1 MAGGR
6 RKHIGLHGYFTH
18 AERDWLREMGERA
31 HTLYKKAVPVPSK
44 LYSLS
49 RVIRA
54 SVRVAMRHPDEV
66 LEEIRADAA
75 NAEEGDE

>member
-1 MAGGR
+1 V

-18 AERDWLREMGERA
+18 AERDWLREMGDRA
-31 HTLYKKAVPVPSK
+31 YALYQTVVAVPSK

-54 SVRVAMRHPDEV
+54 CVRVGMRHPDEV

>member
-1 MAGGR
+1 V
-6 RKHIGLHGYFTH
+6 RKHIGIHAYFTH
-18 AERDWLREMGERA
+18 AERDWLREMGDTA
-31 HTLYKKAVPVPSK
+31 HDLYKNSVPVPSK

-66 LEEIRADAA
+66 LEAVRADAA
-75 NAEEGDE
+75 NAEEDDG

>member
-1 MAGGR
+1 V

-18 AERDWLREMGERA
+18 AERDWLREMGDRA
-31 HTLYKKAVPVPSK
+31 YALYQTTVPVPSK

-66 LEEIRADAA
+66 LEEVRLDAL
-75 NAEEGDE
+75 NAAEDDE

>member
-1 MAGGR
+1 V
-6 RKHIGLHGYFTH
+6 RKHIGIHAYFTH

-31 HTLYKKAVPVPSK
+31 HALYKNVVAVPSK

-54 SVRVAMRHPDEV
+54 CVRVAMRHPDEV

-75 NAEEGDE
+75 RSGVAEDDE